1 MGLSVV
7 VNTANPVSN
16 LTFTQLDAIY
26 NGTFTNWDQVG
37 GQNLTITVIGRT
49 SASGTRSFFQSTVMI
64 NATGGQDNY
73 AATMQQDISSG
84 AVQDD
89 VIATPGAIGYIGL
102 GFTNE
107 TKILGVMNS
116 TDTTYI
122 LPSISTVSDFNYP
135 ISRYLYLI
143 TQGTYTNASA
153 IGQFISYVESPAGQ
167 AIVLTDGFINLFPAG
182 IAPTQSGVI
191 DGFSISFL
199 LIALGITTII
209 IAKRKSRAH

>member
-1 MGLSVV
+1 M
-7 VNTANPVSN
+7 
-16 LTFTQLDAIY
+16 QL
-26 NGTFTNWDQVG
+26 
-37 GQNLTITVIGRT
+37 
-49 SASGTRSFFQSTVMI
+49 
-64 NATGGQDNY
+64 
-73 AATMQQDISSG
+73 TMQQDISSG